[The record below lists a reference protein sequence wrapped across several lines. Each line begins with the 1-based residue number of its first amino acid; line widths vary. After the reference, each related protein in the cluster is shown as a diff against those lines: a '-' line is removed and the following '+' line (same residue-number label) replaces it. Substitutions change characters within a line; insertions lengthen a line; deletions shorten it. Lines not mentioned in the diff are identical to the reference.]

1 MMAYSVRQSCAFLTH
16 TLLVTS
22 MSSVDIPREQW
33 ATRIGFI
40 FAAVGSAVGLGNI
53 WRFPFQVGQEGGA
66 AFLLIYLL
74 FILLIGFPAML
85 VEFVVG
91 RYTERNPVGALQAI
105 GSGLWQYVGWIFII
119 TTFVILSYYSVVA
132 GWTIRYT
139 ILGLQDGYLAD
150 AAEAEVQFVD
160 LATGLDAIAFHAL
173 FMAVVVVI
181 VAYGI
186 QRGIE
191 LAVKVMVPAIIV
203 ITVGMAIYA
212 FTLEGASEAYAYYL
226 SPEWGTITAEW
237 TSILPAAAGQ
247 AFFTLSLGMGVMIT
261 YASYLGEDRNLA
273 EDGAIIIGFDTAI
286 AFITGLIVFPILFT
300 AGVDPADPGAGAIF
314 VSLAAAFGD
323 LTLGWLIGALFF
335 GTVAIAALSSAI
347 SLLEVVISYLI
358 DERDISRRTATFGVG
373 VALFLLGI
381 PSASDLVL
389 LDLFDL
395 FADQVLL
402 VLGGLLLM
410 ILVGWSLADLAVEE
424 LELGIGN
431 LDSLG
436 SAWIWA
442 VRVPVVLVLFVA
454 LALGVLDYYEFLTVD
469 FADWLGDQ

>member
-1 MMAYSVRQSCAFLTH
+1 MAGI
-16 TLLVTS
+16 
-22 MSSVDIPREQW
+22 DIPRETW
-33 ATRIGFI
+33 ATRTGFI
-40 FAAVGSAVGLGNI
+40 LAAVGSAVGLGNI

-74 FILLIGFPAML
+74 FIALIGFPAML

-91 RYTERNPVGALQAI
+91 RHTERNPVGALKAI
-105 GSGLWQYVGWIFII
+105 AGGAWSYVGWIFIA
-119 TTFVILSYYSVVA
+119 TGFVILSYYSVVA

-150 AAEAEVQFVD
+150 AGEAEGQFVE
-160 LATGLDAIAFHAL
+160 LASGLDAIFFHAL
-173 FMAVVVVI
+173 FMAVVIVI
-181 VAYGI
+181 VAFGI

-212 FTLEGASEAYAYYL
+212 FTLEGASEAYSYYL
-226 SPEWGTITAEW
+226 SPEWGVIAAEW
-237 TSILPAAAGQ
+237 QSIFPAAAGQ

-273 EDGAIIIGFDTAI
+273 EDGAIVIGFDTAI

-323 LTLGWLIGALFF
+323 LALGWIIGAIFF

-347 SLLEVVISYLI
+347 SLMEVVVSYVV
-358 DERDISRRTATFGVG
+358 DERNVDRKVAAFGIG
-373 VALFLLGI
+373 IALFLLGL
-381 PSASDLVL
+381 PSAYDLVL

-395 FADQVLL
+395 FADQILL

-410 ILVGWSLADLAVEE
+410 ILVSWSLSELAVDE
-424 LELGIGN
+424 LSRGIGD
-431 LDSLG
+431 LGSLG
-436 SAWIWA
+436 PAWIWA
-442 VRVPVVLVLFVA
+442 VRIPVVVVLIVALVL
-454 LALGVLDYYEFLTVD
+454 GILDYYEFLTGP
-469 FADWLGDQ
+469 FAEWVGGQ

>member
-1 MMAYSVRQSCAFLTH
+1 
-16 TLLVTS
+16 

-33 ATRIGFI
+33 ATRFGFI

-53 WRFPFQVGQEGGA
+53 WRFPFQVGQGGGA

-74 FILLIGFPAML
+74 FVAFVGFPAIL

-91 RYTERNPVGALQAI
+91 RYTERNPVGALREI
-105 GSGLWQYVGWIFII
+105 GSGLWQYLGWIFIV

-139 ILGLQDGYLAD
+139 ILGLQNGYLAD
-150 AAEAEVQFVD
+150 AAEAEGQFVT
-160 LATGLDAIAFHAL
+160 LATGLEAIAFHAL
-173 FMAVVVVI
+173 FMASVVVI

-191 LAVKVMVPAIIV
+191 LAVKVLVPLIVV
-203 ITVGMAIYA
+203 ITVGMAVYA
-212 FTLEGASEAYAYYL
+212 STLEGASEAYAYYL
-226 SPEWGTITAEW
+226 SPEWGTIAAEW

-247 AFFTLSLGMGVMIT
+247 AFFTLSLGMGIMIT

-300 AGVDPADPGAGAIF
+300 AGVDPGAPGAGAIF

-323 LTLGWLIGALFF
+323 LTLGWLMGAVFF

-347 SLLEVVISYLI
+347 SLMEVVIAYLI
-358 DERDISRRTATFGVG
+358 DERDIDRTRATLGVG
-373 VALFLLGI
+373 VVLFLLGI

-395 FADQVLL
+395 FADQILL

-410 ILVGWSLADLAVEE
+410 ILVGWSLANLAVDE
-424 LELGIGN
+424 LELGIGD
-431 LDSLG
+431 LGSLG
-436 SAWIWA
+436 AAWIWA
-442 VRVPVVLVLFVA
+442 VRVPVVVVLFVA
-454 LALGVLDYYEFLTVD
+454 LALGVIQYYEFLTVD
-469 FADWLGDQ
+469 FADWLADQ